1 MTPSF
6 ELWLTLGALTGVLL
20 AGIIPAV
27 YLYVHFALILLLSTQ
42 QMFARR
48 GDRASLAIVDATP
61 TWGDRLQLH
70 AAYPD
75 RALARDIPYRV
86 ERVPLLT
93 FIVLGFVLGAR
104 T

>member
-27 YLYVHFALILLLSTQ
+27 YLYVHFALILLLSAQ

-48 GDRASLAIVDATP
+48 GDRASLATSTPRPPGETDSSSTPRIPTARSHATS
-61 TWGDRLQLH
+61 
-70 AAYPD
+70 
-75 RALARDIPYRV
+75 
-86 ERVPLLT
+86 
-93 FIVLGFVLGAR
+93 R
-104 T
+104 TASSASRC